1 MGKMEVSHSYLA
13 KVTRMTWEGREVEEE
28 EMNGRGAR
36 GNGGVNERREEK
48 GREGRWEE
56 GRREGGCQLGCHK

>member
-1 MGKMEVSHSYLA
+1 MSHPYLA
-13 KVTRMTWEGREVEEE
+13 KVTRMTWKGREVEERVKE
-28 EMNGRGAR
+28 EINGRGAR

-56 GRREGGCQLGCHK
+56 KEKEEGKGVSIRLS

>member
-1 MGKMEVSHSYLA
+1 MGRKRRV
-13 KVTRMTWEGREVEEE
+13 EE

-56 GRREGGCQLGCHK
+56 KEKERSEGGVN

>member
-1 MGKMEVSHSYLA
+1 
-13 KVTRMTWEGREVEEE
+13 
-28 EMNGRGAR
+28 MNGRGAR

-56 GRREGGCQLGCHK
+56 KEKKGRRYQLGCHK